1 MADNQT
7 RFSQACDRI
16 MGGIPGLAARAN
28 TRIADN
34 KDIEALPGAILNH
47 PVTWYGFDGKTQPKG
62 SRNTVSLAAFIGWID
77 SGIGNL
83 SRGLG
88 EIKGS
93 VDALTL
99 AVLELTKKQSGIDQG
114 QLDLMMKE
122 AAQKAL
128 GKYELTKV
136 EDSE

>member
-1 MADNQT
+1 MATNLE
-7 RFSQACDRI
+7 RFVDGMNRI
-16 MGGIPGLAARAN
+16 LGGLPGKAARGNQRVADDGD
-28 TRIADN
+28 IA
-34 KDIEALPGAILNH
+34 ELPRNIFNYPLPWFG
-47 PVTWYGFDGKTQPKG
+47 YDGKKQPEG
-62 SRNTVSLAAFIGWID
+62 GRNTTTLAAFVGWID
-77 SGIGNL
+77 SGLGSL

-136 EDSE
+136 ESE